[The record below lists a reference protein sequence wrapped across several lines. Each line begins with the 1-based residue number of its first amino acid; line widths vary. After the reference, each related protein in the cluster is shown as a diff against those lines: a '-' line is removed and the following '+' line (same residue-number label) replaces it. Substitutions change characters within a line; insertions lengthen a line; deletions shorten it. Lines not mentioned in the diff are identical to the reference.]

1 MNISIEKKPLSAL
14 SAHPAF
20 QQTAYWGYVKYNEGW
35 QPNSFQVE
43 LQDNSTAS
51 SVPLKADLLVLTA
64 PLSSEATMAYIP
76 YLPLPLPRG
85 ATEGVCLE
93 QLSEVLKAY
102 LPSNCVFI
110 RYDLDWESP
119 WSKDENRFASDGSWM
134 GEPDPY
140 VQEMRMNFDTHYGM
154 LRRSPSDVLPTNTV
168 FMDLQHSRDEIM
180 QGMKSKTRYNIR
192 LSYRKGVSVREG
204 SLEDLPAWYAIYE
217 ETVRRNGIIRS
228 DYQYFRNVLTARKN
242 SKSSSV
248 HLLLAEKDGLPVAG
262 MFLAKSATRATYL
275 YGASSSSRRNLMSTY
290 ALQWEAMNRAKIMG
304 CEYYDM
310 FGVAPKA
317 DPNHPMYGLYR
328 FKTGFGGDLFHRQGC
343 WDYPYQEEQYELL
356 RAAELQ
362 AEGYHTRN

>member
-1 MNISIEKKPLSAL
+1 
-14 SAHPAF
+14 
-20 QQTAYWGYVKYNEGW
+20 
-35 QPNSFQVE
+35 
-43 LQDNSTAS
+43 
-51 SVPLKADLLVLTA
+51 
-64 PLSSEATMAYIP
+64 
-76 YLPLPLPRG
+76 
-85 ATEGVCLE
+85 
-93 QLSEVLKAY
+93 
-102 LPSNCVFI
+102 
-110 RYDLDWESP
+110 
-119 WSKDENRFASDGSWM
+119 M

-140 VQEMRMNFDTHYGM
+140 VQELRMNFDTHYGM

-168 FMDLQHSRDEIM
+168 FMDLQHSRDEMM

-192 LSYRKGVSVREG
+192 LSYRKGVTVREG

-217 ETVRRNGIIRS
+217 ETVRRNGILRS

-262 MFLAKSATRATYL
+262 MFLAKSAERATYL

-290 ALQWEAMNRAKIMG
+290 ALQWEAMSRAKKMG
-304 CEYYDM
+304 CEYYDL
-310 FGVAPKA
+310 FGIAPKA

-328 FKTGFGGDLFHRQGC
+328 FKTGFGGELFHRQGC

-362 AEGYHTRN
+362 ADGYNLR